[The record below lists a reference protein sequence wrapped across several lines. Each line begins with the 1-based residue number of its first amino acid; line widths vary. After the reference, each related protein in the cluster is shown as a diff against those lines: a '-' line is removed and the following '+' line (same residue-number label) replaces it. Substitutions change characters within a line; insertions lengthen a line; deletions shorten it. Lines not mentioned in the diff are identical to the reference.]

1 MGSRFVID
9 ATSSTPP
16 FEQLRMQVIECARSG
31 ELVPGDKL
39 PTVRRLAEELG
50 LAANTVARAYRE
62 LEHDEVI
69 ETRGRNGS
77 FIAASGDAGQQQAQ
91 LAAVAYADRVKA
103 LGLAPEEALAIVSA
117 ALGIRTRG
125 DAGRHAATSR

>member
-16 FEQLRMQVIECARSG
+16 FEQLRMQVIERARTG
-31 ELVPGDKL
+31 DLVPGDKL

-91 LAAVAYADRVKA
+91 LAAVAYADRVKS
-103 LGLAPEEALAIVSA
+103 LGLAPDEALTIVTA
-117 ALGIRTRG
+117 ALGVR
-125 DAGRHAATSR
+125 S

>member
-16 FEQLRMQVIECARSG
+16 FEQLRMQVIEFARTG
-31 ELVPGDKL
+31 DLVPGDKL

-62 LEHDEVI
+62 LERDEVI

-91 LAAVAYADRVKA
+91 LAAVAYADRVKT
-103 LGLAPEEALAIVSA
+103 LGLAPDEALSIVSA
-117 ALGIRTRG
+117 ALGIR
-125 DAGRHAATSR
+125 S

>member
-16 FEQLRMQVIECARSG
+16 FEQLRMQVIERARSG
-31 ELVPGDKL
+31 DLVPGDKL

-77 FIAASGDAGQQQAQ
+77 FIAASGDAGHQQAQ
-91 LAAVAYADRVKA
+91 LAAVAYADRVKS
-103 LGLAPEEALAIVSA
+103 LGLAPAEALAIVTA
-117 ALGIRTRG
+117 ALGIR
-125 DAGRHAATSR
+125 S